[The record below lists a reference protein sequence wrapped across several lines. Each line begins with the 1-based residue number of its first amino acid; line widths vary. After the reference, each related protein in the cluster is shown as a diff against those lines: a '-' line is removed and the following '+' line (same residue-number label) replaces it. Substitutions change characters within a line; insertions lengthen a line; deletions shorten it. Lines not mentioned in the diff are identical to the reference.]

1 MCIEAKRRL
10 NELQCKFDV
19 PPVILVRSCCT
30 LSCDFDNIAREQ
42 WLSPKNAATMSKR
55 AFSNIE
61 TLMPKISDRVAE
73 RKRDNNPNTDLSIAE
88 NWLLRPE
95 LTEICKQ
102 AIQDGLTA
110 RVRFHRT
117 SCDRN

>member
-1 MCIEAKRRL
+1 MA
-10 NELQCKFDV
+10 
-19 PPVILVRSCCT
+19 
-30 LSCDFDNIAREQ
+30 LS
-42 WLSPKNAATMSKR
+42 KVTATMSKR

-61 TLMPKISDRVAE
+61 AIMPNISDQVAE
-73 RKRDNNPNTDLSIAE
+73 KKRDNDPNIDLSNAE

-95 LTEICKQ
+95 LTEICKH

-110 RVRFHRT
+110 RVRFYRT